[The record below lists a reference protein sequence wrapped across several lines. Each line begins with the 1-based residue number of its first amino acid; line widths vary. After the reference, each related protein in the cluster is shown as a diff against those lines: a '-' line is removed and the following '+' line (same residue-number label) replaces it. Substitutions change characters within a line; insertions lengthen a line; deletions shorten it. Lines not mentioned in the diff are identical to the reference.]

1 MHVQEIPNGGEELA
15 RSGML
20 AGEVLRKLHEGE
32 LPQGE
37 EAVQI
42 GRSAM
47 YGLAVAS
54 VLSLGLWALIGTAIW
69 AAVR

>member
-1 MHVQEIPNGGEELA
+1 
-15 RSGML
+15 ML